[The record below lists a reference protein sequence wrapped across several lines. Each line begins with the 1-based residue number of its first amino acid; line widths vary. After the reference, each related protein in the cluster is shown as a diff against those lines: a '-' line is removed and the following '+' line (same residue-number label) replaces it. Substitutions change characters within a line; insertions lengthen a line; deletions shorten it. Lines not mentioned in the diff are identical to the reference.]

1 MGEKSSSD
9 KIYGRE
15 FARYIFMGD
24 CCSDVNYAGIIA
36 LPIIIKCCRLF
47 LPIVCS
53 SIVQIM
59 AL

>member
-1 MGEKSSSD
+1 MDESSLD
-9 KIYGRE
+9 KIYARE
-15 FARYIFMGD
+15 FVVYIFMHD
-24 CCSDVNYAGIIA
+24 CSSDISYAGIIA
-36 LPIIIKCCRLF
+36 LPIIIKCGRLF